1 MVTVQ
6 IAELK
11 NRLSFYL
18 NHVRR
23 GEEVVINDR
32 KVPIARILPL
42 PTDDLDEHDQS
53 LVAAG
58 IMRMPRKPFDLDAF
72 FAIGKGIRTPKATR
86 KALERAM
93 DWTREDLDVSF
104 LGRKRGGAPK
114 RKTAGKPPR
123 KTAP

>member
-1 MVTVQ
+1 MVAVQ

-18 NHVRR
+18 KHVRR

-32 KVPIARILPL
+32 KTPIARIVPL
-42 PTDDLDEHDQS
+42 RTDDLDEHDRS

-58 IMRMPRKPFDLDAF
+58 IMRMPTKPFDPDAF

-93 DWTREDLDVSF
+93 EWTREDLDVSF
-104 LGRKRGGAPK
+104 LGRKRGRSPK
-114 RKTAGKPPR
+114 RQAAGKRPR
-123 KTAP
+123 KKAP